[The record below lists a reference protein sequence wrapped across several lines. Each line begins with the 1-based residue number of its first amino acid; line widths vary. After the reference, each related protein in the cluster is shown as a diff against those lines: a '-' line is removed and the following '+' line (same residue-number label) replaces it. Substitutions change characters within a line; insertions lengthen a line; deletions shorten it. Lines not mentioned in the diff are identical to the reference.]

1 MRESIPSNII
11 IKTSYS
17 YTKQL
22 LSSRYFNSIIDQI
35 MQYIIQHPNNY
46 ENLEIEAKLGR
57 FEFKGD
63 SVKVLEKINDIFIIP
78 DSIKTTNNNN
88 KCIFNSGISQKNF
101 FLIWSALDKELKL
114 EGSNIE
120 YIKPQTYKDTMFKTT
135 YNATKRKSIIYQD
148 GEPIKEEIII
158 KDNKKNINVRNNGL
172 DFRIT
177 CSEEKPTEID
187 PKNDQ
192 EGIVRD
198 KFRISYQLSFFR
210 VDLTISKESNSDEYG
225 YEVEIELNKLR
236 NQLKGVKKMDQNT
249 QFTIR
254 TILDRFIQNI
264 MNLYSVLTSEAIL
277 NNAKHEEYL
286 NYQLGI
292 NKHLPPSEIQSKFG
306 NYFKN
311 NLTKK

>member
-1 MRESIPSNII
+1 MSVPSNII
-11 IKTSYS
+11 IKTSYT

-22 LSSRYFNSIIDQI
+22 LASRYFNSIIDQI

-46 ENLEIEAKLGR
+46 DNLEIEAKLGR
-57 FEFKGD
+57 FVFKGD

-78 DSIKTTNNNN
+78 DDIKSSNNNS
-88 KCIFNSGISQKNF
+88 KYIFNSGISQKNF
-101 FLIWSALDKELKL
+101 FLIWSALDKESKL
-114 EGSNIE
+114 EGSKIE
-120 YIKPQTYKDTMFKTT
+120 YIKPQTYKDTMYTT
-135 YNATKRKSIIYQD
+135 SYKATKRKSIIYQD

-158 KDNKKNINVRNNGL
+158 KDNKKNINVRNFGS

-187 PKNDQ
+187 PKNDHQ
-192 EGIVRD
+192 DIERD

-210 VDLTISKESNSDEYG
+210 VDLTISKESNSNEYG

-236 NQLKGVKKMDQNT
+236 NQLKGFKKMDQNA

-277 NNAKHEEYL
+277 NNSKHEEFL
-286 NYQLGI
+286 NYQLG
-292 NKHLPPSEIQSKFG
+292 NNNHLSPNEIQSKFG

-311 NLTKK
+311 NLKKK